1 MYDDLTQLSSR
12 NEFFITLNKLF
23 SSDSSSEN
31 IACLIINIHELK
43 RINTSLGYNTGD
55 IILKAFAERIRGILK
70 DTDVAARIGGNQF
83 ALLLTSIMNSG
94 HATLAANKILMIL
107 DDPFIINGI
116 KINLK
121 TSIGIA
127 LHPEHASNAEMLLQ
141 NTEIAVDQAKLSH
154 NNYHLFCKESD
165 TIEQGDFILEK
176 ELKDA
181 IEQDELVMHYQPQIS
196 LKNQRV
202 CGIEALVRW
211 QHPIKGIIHPDR
223 FITLAESC
231 GLIVPLTL
239 WTMNTTLRHCSP
251 CFKNRNDFNVSINLS
266 AALLHEPDLVDLI
279 TQSMQ
284 IWDTKPSSL
293 MLEVTES
300 AMMINPDQSMKTL
313 NKLHDAGINIS
324 IDDFGTGH
332 SSLAY
337 LKQLPVNELKIDKS
351 FVMNMGENQDDKKI
365 VRSIL
370 DLGHNF
376 ELKVVAEGIENKQT
390 MSELTEMGCDI
401 GQGYHICRPAPLD
414 ELQQWMKNHR

>member
-1 MYDDLTQLSSR
+1 
-12 NEFFITLNKLF
+12 
-23 SSDSSSEN
+23 
-31 IACLIINIHELK
+31 
-43 RINTSLGYNTGD
+43 
-55 IILKAFAERIRGILK
+55 
-70 DTDVAARIGGNQF
+70 
-83 ALLLTSIMNSG
+83 MNSG

-107 DDPFIINGI
+107 DEPFIINGKPI
-116 KINLK
+116 TLK

-127 LHPEHASNAEMLLQ
+127 LHPKHANNAEMLLQ
-141 NTEIAVDQAKLSH
+141 NTEIALDQAKLLH
-154 NNYHLFCKESD
+154 NDYHLYCKDSD
-165 TIEQGDFILEK
+165 AIEQGNLILEK

-181 IEQDELVMHYQPQIS
+181 IENDELVMYYQPQVS
-196 LKNQRV
+196 LKYQRV

-211 QHPIKGIIHPDR
+211 QHPIKGIVPPDG
-223 FITLAESC
+223 FIPLAESC

-239 WTMNTTLRHCSP
+239 WTLNTTLRHCSP

-266 AALLHEPDLVDLI
+266 AALLHKQDLVDLI
-279 TQSMQ
+279 TQAMQ

-293 MLEVTES
+293 ILEVTES
-300 AMMINPDQSMKTL
+300 AMMTNPDQSMKTL
-313 NKLHDAGINIS
+313 NRLHDAGIKIS

-376 ELKVVAEGIENKQT
+376 ELKVVAEGIENEKI

-401 GQGYHICRPAPLD
+401 GQGYHISRPVPLD
-414 ELQQWMKNHR
+414 ELQEWMKNNH